1 MRLLLAILLT
11 SSFLSCNKVRETI
24 YSNLDLTDTID
35 INDYRTV
42 VDEKN
47 RRGYITK
54 DKEIMQGTYAIKK
67 DDVLIESLEIDGGF
81 LSGRHI
87 YFYKNGQPES
97 ILHYSNSI
105 KNGVETNF
113 YENGVIRSTRTYR
126 NGEELNDEIKYNN
139 DGLISSKEETIK
151 GILYTHMYENGKRR
165 ITTFLKDIGTKR
177 YNMVYFYTPFETI
190 NLVMG
195 TVDGEKGIF
204 YIFDTQFELIEKV
217 NSALNPERMEY
228 YAQQMRV

>member
-1 MRLLLAILLT
+1 MRLLLALLLT

-35 INDYRTV
+35 IDDYRTV

-81 LSGRHI
+81 LSGRQI

-195 TVDGEKGIF
+195 TVDGEKGVF

-217 NSALNPERMEY
+217 NSALNPERMEF